1 MRRQGALT
9 KNRSITP
16 SRSLPFAL
24 TILLLAV
31 ALALGACGK
40 SGEGGGAGGGIH
52 VKAPGMDER
61 DIAAKSGAT
70 YAVTKSFTDKE
81 NKITTAASYRVYVA
95 NYDLDASQ
103 YAMSMNKPL
112 TADDQARVVF
122 SLVGEEGTKDPSP
135 LKAGAYSAK
144 ADKFMKV
151 EDVSI
156 VSRKGGQD
164 NEINIDRGALTGEVK
179 IASVSGDTV
188 SGDLNL
194 TSGDTSIKGPFTAKV
209 LKR

>member
-1 MRRQGALT
+1 MRISDFLVDPHAVTPRRYL
-9 KNRSITP
+9 SICTT
-16 SRSLPFAL
+16 F
-24 TILLLAV
+24 LLIAV

-40 SGEGGGAGGGIH
+40 SGEGGAAGGGIH

-61 DIAAKSGAT
+61 DITAKSGAA

-95 NYDLDASQ
+95 NYDLDPSQ

-135 LKAGAYSAK
+135 LKAGTYAAK

-164 NEINIDRGALTGEVK
+164 NEINVDRSGLTGEVK

-188 SGDLNL
+188 SGELNL

>member
-1 MRRQGALT
+1 MRISDSLIHPQAVSPR
-9 KNRSITP
+9 
-16 SRSLPFAL
+16 RSLWIYTTFLL
-24 TILLLAV
+24 TAV
-31 ALALGACGK
+31 ALTLGACGK

-61 DIAAKSGAT
+61 DIPAKSGAT

-81 NKITTAASYRVYVA
+81 NKITTATSYRVYVA
-95 NYDLDASQ
+95 SYDLDASQ
-103 YAMSMNKPL
+103 FSMSMDKPL
-112 TADDQARVVF
+112 TADDQARVTF
-122 SLVGEEGTKDPSP
+122 SLIGEEGTKDPSP
-135 LKAGAYSAK
+135 LKPGTYSAK

-164 NEINIDRGALTGEVK
+164 NKIIVDRSGLTGEVK

-188 SGDLNL
+188 SGELNL